1 MYKKGEAKSLT
12 FEWNEKEKTWKCTEE
27 EKKLSEQFGYRERNL
42 NQILLDVHFVS
53 VVACGKDLEKVV
65 LFYSEPAKEKSRRE
79 KGTAYYK
86 GMS

>member
-1 MYKKGEAKSLT
+1 MRKKRRGSAQRKR
-12 FEWNEKEKTWKCTEE
+12 
-27 EKKLSEQFGYRERNL
+27 KKLSEQFGYRERNL